1 LIEQEILM
9 TSTRRIFSALLA
21 IPFTA
26 ALSAN
31 KSWAQTTEVY
41 PARPVTIVVPFAAGG
56 GSDNMARLIVTRL
69 AERTKATFVVENKP
83 GAGTNIG
90 NEFVARANPDGY
102 TLLLAQTTLSINP
115 SLYKN
120 LRYDVARDLAPVAQF
135 GISPTVL
142 LVPNN
147 LPAKTLK
154 EFIAYAKSNPGRVNY
169 GSGGAGT
176 SVHLAGELFE
186 TETGTHMVHIPYRGS
201 APAVMDLIGGQI
213 QAIFDTAPSALPH
226 IKGGKVRP
234 LAVTG
239 NQRLADLP
247 NVPTFSEGGMR
258 GFDAPAWYGLMAP
271 AKTPAALVGLLNTH
285 IQEIL
290 KEPATQ
296 QRLSQLGVVPTPGS
310 AVQFGDFVKTES
322 QRWSKVVRQANVSL
336 E

>member
-1 LIEQEILM
+1 M
-9 TSTRRIFSALLA
+9 NTSRRRFSGLLT
-21 IPFTA
+21 IA
-26 ALSAN
+26 AACAFVAGSSSA
-31 KSWAQTTEVY
+31 WAQTAEAY
-41 PARPVTIVVPFAAGG
+41 PTKPVTIVVPFAPGG
-56 GSDNMARLIVTRL
+56 GSDNMARLIATRL
-69 AERTKATFVVENKP
+69 SERTKISFVVDNKP

-135 GISPTVL
+135 GVSPTVL
-142 LVPNN
+142 IVPNTFN
-147 LPAKTLK
+147 AASLK
-154 EFIAYAKSNPGRVNY
+154 DFVAFAKSNPGRVNY

-239 NQRLADLP
+239 NQRLTDLP
-247 NVPTFSEGGMR
+247 NVPTFAEGGMR

-271 AKTPAALVGLLNTH
+271 AKTPAVVVSQLNGH

-296 QRLSQLGVVPTPGS
+296 QRLSQLGVMPTPGT
-310 AVQFGDFVKTES
+310 ATAFGDFVKTES
-322 QRWSKVVRQANVSL
+322 ERWSKVVRQANVSL
-336 E
+336 D